1 VSPPQD
7 TLSTSTCWTV
17 GSLLIGSLYLA
28 HAAIF
33 GTYIAD
39 DAGISLA
46 YARNVVAGHGPVLY
60 PGAEAVEAYSN
71 PLWTFLLA
79 GAAALGLD
87 GADGVP
93 LLKTL
98 SLLFGLATLVVA
110 ARAPSIIY
118 PEDAGPAWLAPV
130 LLASLVPFVFWTA
143 SGMENA
149 LFAFLMLITVARQLL
164 ELRDGHARPW
174 SALTA
179 AGVALTRPEGIAF
192 AAAFLLH
199 RVLFRDRPRRILAWS
214 LIVCGIYAL
223 FLGSRVILFG
233 EWVPNTY
240 YAKVDLYDRHLTSL
254 VDYIRNADDRGTQYA
269 LASASAVWPLLALA
283 GVGLA
288 DWRQRRT
295 GLLIGGILAG
305 TALYVIFVGGDFWPV
320 GRFFTGTLPLVAL
333 AAQHAL
339 NRLTPRDGL
348 AALLLAAVMAGVTL
362 NRSLP
367 VSADLA
373 VLHAGNALISLQG
386 RLETAR
392 RLKGLTAA
400 LGIPD
405 PLVAD
410 PDIGGLAV
418 AGLRVLDLGG
428 LADARIARFHYDPS
442 VFRAYIFEERR
453 PDVIRTHST
462 WTRSTGVTRFPEFE
476 AQYAPI
482 FASRDAYGLHGEFV
496 RREHLA
502 AQAARLTK
510 GN

>member
-1 VSPPQD
+1 MTFSPRA
-7 TLSTSTCWTV
+7 CWTI
-17 GSLLIGSLYLA
+17 GSLLVGGLYLS

-33 GTYIAD
+33 GNYIAD

-46 YARNVVAGHGPVLY
+46 YARNIAAGHGPVLY
-60 PGAEAVEAYSN
+60 PGAEPVEAYSN
-71 PLWTFLLA
+71 PLWTLLLA
-79 GAAALGLD
+79 GAAAAGLD

-98 SLLFGLATLVVA
+98 SLLLGLATLVVA
-110 ARAPSIIY
+110 AKAPSIIY
-118 PEDAGPAWLAPV
+118 PDDAGLAWLAPV
-130 LLASLVPFVFWTA
+130 LLASLAPFVFWTA

-149 LFAFLMLITVARQLL
+149 LYAFLMLATVVRQLH
-164 ELRDGHARPW
+164 ELRDDHARPW
-174 SALTA
+174 SALTT

-192 AAAFLLH
+192 ATAFLLH
-199 RVLFRDRPRRILAWS
+199 RIVFRDGLRRMVVWS

-223 FLGSRVILFG
+223 FLGSRVIMFG

-240 YAKVDLYDRHLTSL
+240 YAKVDLYDRHLGSL
-254 VDYIRNADDRGTQYA
+254 IDYISNADDRGTQYA
-269 LASASAVWPLLALA
+269 RASASAVWPLLALA
-283 GVGLA
+283 GVGLV

-295 GLLIGGILAG
+295 GLLMGGILAG
-305 TALYVIFVGGDFWPV
+305 TLLYVIFVGGDFWPV
-320 GRFFTGTLPLVAL
+320 GRFFTATLPLVAL

-339 NRLTPRDGL
+339 HRLTPRTGL
-348 AALLLAAVMAGVTL
+348 AGLLLGAVLAGVTL
-362 NRSLP
+362 NRSLA
-367 VSADLA
+367 VSGELA

-386 RLETAR
+386 RLETAH
-392 RLKGLTAA
+392 RLKGFAAA

-428 LADARIARFHYDPS
+428 LADARIARFHYEPS
-442 VFRAYIFEERR
+442 IFRAYVFEERR
-453 PDVIRTHST
+453 PDIIRTHST
-462 WTRSTGVTRFPEFE
+462 WTRSTGLTRFPEFQ

-482 FASRDAYGLHGEFV
+482 FASRDADGLHGEFV

-502 AQAARLTK
+502 AQAARLTR